1 MICRRSCVVSTRRP
15 WARRSL
21 ATNHSDDGGAA
32 TRGWCSSGAA
42 ETSGGRAASSTS
54 AITHCRPIC
63 ATPIGVR
70 ANRRSSCRHGC
81 VPRVLLTPMPRT
93 ECDPVNSISPLRFFR
108 VVPTQPMLIVW
119 TFMVVMAVGSMA
131 LVYEPSRS
139 GDLMRP
145 VLLLQLFAASSGFE
159 VPARRGHYDLLL
171 TSGHR
176 RIWVALVHW
185 TTSIAPGVLAWL
197 VLAAVEVAAR
207 RGADTKLLASGTC
220 AAMGLVS
227 TMPWAITVRLPRF
240 SGGIGWLLVLT
251 LSTSVL
257 SSGRMP
263 SS

>member
-1 MICRRSCVVSTRRP
+1 
-15 WARRSL
+15 
-21 ATNHSDDGGAA
+21 
-32 TRGWCSSGAA
+32 
-42 ETSGGRAASSTS
+42 
-54 AITHCRPIC
+54 
-63 ATPIGVR
+63 
-70 ANRRSSCRHGC
+70 
-81 VPRVLLTPMPRT
+81 
-93 ECDPVNSISPLRFFR
+93 
-108 VVPTQPMLIVW
+108 VPTQPALIVW
-119 TFMVVMAVGSMA
+119 TFLVVVVIGGIAIARV
-131 LVYEPSRS
+131 PSRS

-185 TTSIAPGVLAWL
+185 AISIAPGVLAWL
-197 VLAAVEVAAR
+197 VLAVVEVTAH
-207 RGADTKLLASGTC
+207 GDADTNLLASGTC

-257 SSGRMP
+257 SSARMP
-263 SS
+263 GSSGANEVGESIWSAWEFLVYPAVFVGRELSIGDGLIAAPALVLALAAMAVACRWVSRASIPLEAAQ

>member
-1 MICRRSCVVSTRRP
+1 
-15 WARRSL
+15 
-21 ATNHSDDGGAA
+21 
-32 TRGWCSSGAA
+32 
-42 ETSGGRAASSTS
+42 
-54 AITHCRPIC
+54 
-63 ATPIGVR
+63 
-70 ANRRSSCRHGC
+70 
-81 VPRVLLTPMPRT
+81 
-93 ECDPVNSISPLRFFR
+93 VNSISPLRFFR

-119 TFMVVMAVGSMA
+119 TFMVVIAVGSMA
-131 LVYEPSRS
+131 IVYEPSRS

-263 SS
+263 VSRGVNEVGESILSAWEFLVYPAVFVGRELSLGDGLIAAPALMLALVLMAAACRWVSRASVPLEAAQ